1 MFTVPQICS
10 SSHDLDTAEI
20 FLHKNHDLVSSNY
33 LAANVPFLEYNQE
46 IVEAINIQPYA
57 IKRKVPSKSQTERKD
72 RHSKIF
78 TAQGP
83 RDRRVRL
90 SIPIARKFFD
100 LQEMLGFEK
109 PSKTLDWLLTKSK
122 AAIEDLVQ
130 KKSSNSISFSPSERV
145 VVSAGNIEAFENGNS
160 LRAEF
165 RKAMREKARA
175 RARERTREKMC
186 IKQMIMSEAI
196 RKNGYDL
203 MNSSIPI
210 QYHEPMV
217 NFPINY
223 EAAANEDLIQESIL
237 IRRKFKHYPPSIFGF
252 QQNVIFSR
260 DSSSNFTQN
269 WDHISSFTSQTDV
282 LDQHKFINREF
293 LIIFLASA
301 SIPFWTPST
310 IGRFSVKSAYL
321 ADQKGCFLSVNGQKP
336 FSFFGLVLGIPHI
349 LGYCYGFDLKCSFK
363 SGELLPSNWLKVNSD
378 ASFKDG
384 FLSATFLVRDSFGAV
399 VLTAA
404 FTDWA
409 HDVVATEGFAKAFSF
424 LDKEGFHQVIFES
437 GSLVAMNLIC
447 LPNGHFIGLGVEIFP
462 YNSIPFDIVCEESSI
477 PPFITLDDFVYE

>member
-1 MFTVPQICS
+1 
-10 SSHDLDTAEI
+10 
-20 FLHKNHDLVSSNY
+20 
-33 LAANVPFLEYNQE
+33 
-46 IVEAINIQPYA
+46 
-57 IKRKVPSKSQTERKD
+57 KD

-90 SIPIARKFFD
+90 SITIARKFFD

-122 AAIEDLVQ
+122 AAIKDLVQ
-130 KKSSNSISFSPSERV
+130 KKSSNSISLSPSERV
-145 VVSAGNIEAFENGNS
+145 IVSAGNIEAFENGNS

-210 QYHEPMV
+210 QYMNNHFCKTSGGIHEPIV
-217 NFPINY
+217 DFPMNY

-237 IRRKFKHYPPSIFGF
+237 IKRKFKQYPPSNFGF

-269 WDHISSFTSQTDV
+269 RNISSFTSQSDV
-282 LDQHKFINREF
+282 CAILDQHKFIN
-293 LIIFLASA
+293 
-301 SIPFWTPST
+301 
-310 IGRFSVKSAYL
+310 
-321 ADQKGCFLSVNGQKP
+321 
-336 FSFFGLVLGIPHI
+336 
-349 LGYCYGFDLKCSFK
+349 
-363 SGELLPSNWLKVNSD
+363 
-378 ASFKDG
+378 
-384 FLSATFLVRDSFGAV
+384 
-399 VLTAA
+399 
-404 FTDWA
+404 
-409 HDVVATEGFAKAFSF
+409 
-424 LDKEGFHQVIFES
+424 
-437 GSLVAMNLIC
+437 
-447 LPNGHFIGLGVEIFP
+447 
-462 YNSIPFDIVCEESSI
+462 
-477 PPFITLDDFVYE
+477 